1 MKASIL
7 LGPGWENDSIEVLW
21 RDAGRVFCRLWRN
34 DDGGE
39 KHAFIRIA
47 NAEEHPTLGAE
58 DIPDRLMIPEKLY
71 GRDREIDALLGNSN
85 FRPTPKRTF
94 GTAAS
99 IRIGCWEIV
108 ERLPQRP
115 QMAVF
120 EVAESSADIVPIV
133 ARAFVP
139 VGFLDVSV
147 TNCLF
152 NKLLKAFAAC

>member
-7 LGPGWENDSIEVLW
+7 FEAGRENDSLEVLW
-21 RDAGRVFCRLWRN
+21 RRGSIDVF
-34 DDGGE
+34 
-39 KHAFIRIA
+39 
-47 NAEEHPTLGAE
+47 TLGAE
-58 DIPDRLMIPEKLY
+58 NIPDRLMIPEKLY

-94 GTAAS
+94 GTAAP
-99 IRIGCWEIV
+99 IRIGCWELV

-115 QMAVF
+115 QMAII
-120 EVAESSADIVPIV
+120 EGAESIADIVPIA

-139 VGFLDVSV
+139 VGFLGVSA
-147 TNCLF
+147 TNCFF